1 MDKRLNNSVL
11 DSFNA
16 LAQIREK
23 WYIISYNV
31 YKWVYKYNPYAKVTL
46 TYLLILK
53 TNSQPRIQSLCFTPS
68 QVAV

>member
-23 WYIISYNV
+23 WYFISYNV
-31 YKWVYKYNPYAKVTL
+31 YKWVYKYNPYVKVTL

-53 TNSQPRIQSLCFTPS
+53 TNSQPRI
-68 QVAV
+68 